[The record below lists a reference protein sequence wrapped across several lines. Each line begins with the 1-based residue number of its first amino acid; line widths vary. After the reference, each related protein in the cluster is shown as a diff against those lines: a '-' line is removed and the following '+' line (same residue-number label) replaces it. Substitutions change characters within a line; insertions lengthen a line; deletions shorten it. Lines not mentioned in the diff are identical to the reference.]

1 MNFAVIGL
9 GSFGIKR
16 AQAIKNSKI
25 ANLFCIY
32 DTNDANAKKAEN
44 ILKVPIIKYEE
55 ILKNNKIDVVC
66 ICTPNKFHKKIIVDS
81 LGSNKHVFCEKP
93 LARNINE
100 AKEILDVEE
109 KSNNVLQ
116 VG

>member
-32 DTNDANAKKAEN
+32 DTNDANAKKAELEAELN
-44 ILKVPIIKYEE
+44 LG
-55 ILKNNKIDVVC
+55 DVEVV
-66 ICTPNKFHKKIIVDS
+66 VDS
-81 LGSNKHVFCEKP
+81 NEEGNGEGKKTEQ
-93 LARNINE
+93 INLCMVYFFE
-100 AKEILDVEE
+100 NGEPSEYNHTIFLC
-109 KSNNVLQ
+109 
-116 VG
+116 